1 MAAQST
7 TACASGTP
15 FDAVVV
21 GGSAGALEVLRQI
34 LRAIPA
40 TAAVPVVVV
49 LHLPPRLPEGLPDLL
64 ARECPLPVQQA
75 EDKAPLQS
83 GVVYLAPP
91 GYHLLIES
99 HRAFAL
105 SVDDPVHFS
114 RPSIDVLFQSA
125 RDVYRER
132 LLAVLLSGASADGA
146 AGMHEIASAGAITIV
161 QSPASSEAAAMP
173 SAALALFTP
182 THVWTPTQMSKELPS
197 LFAQV
202 RSSMLG
208 SPA

>member
-1 MAAQST
+1 MAARST
-7 TACASGTP
+7 TASTSDAR

-34 LRAIPA
+34 LRTMPA
-40 TAAVPVVVV
+40 TTAVPVVVV
-49 LHLPPRLPEGLPDLL
+49 LHLPPRPPEGLPELL
-64 ARECPLPVQQA
+64 ARDCLLAVQQA
-75 EDKAPLQS
+75 EDKEPLQP

-125 RDVYRER
+125 RDTYGGR
-132 LLAVLLSGASADGA
+132 LLAMLLSGASADGA
-146 AGMHEIASAGAITIV
+146 AGLHEVAAVGGITIV
-161 QSPASSEAAAMP
+161 QSPAASEAAAMP
-173 SAALALFTP
+173 SAALALFKP
-182 THVWTPTQMSKELPS
+182 TYVWTPAEMTKELPS
-197 LFAQV
+197 LFAV